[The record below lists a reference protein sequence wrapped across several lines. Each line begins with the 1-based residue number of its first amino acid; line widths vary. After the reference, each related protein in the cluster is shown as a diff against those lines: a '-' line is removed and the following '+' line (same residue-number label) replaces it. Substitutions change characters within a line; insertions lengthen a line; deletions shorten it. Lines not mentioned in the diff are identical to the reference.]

1 MPLQRAPNEKE
12 VQKLISIYL
21 KAETDIINEIARLRS
36 MGLIDY
42 HAVAALER
50 VQAILNKMQTDSWEY
65 IPRMIEKMFYVRVPE
80 ARKKLDVPETPV
92 KHFMGYV
99 NATTLTSTQTD
110 IVQKLALNLA
120 TELSDASVV
129 AMSSL
134 ENALIGRRENDVFRR
149 VGLEL
154 VANMQAT
161 GRSTAATV
169 PEFVKILQREGVTA
183 FVDKAG
189 RNWSLH
195 TYASMVTRTTSRQAE
210 VLAVLTAD
218 PEHDLYKIS
227 SHGTTCALC
236 APYEGRV
243 YSKSG
248 TDPDFPPLAAA
259 FGKIDPAGPE
269 DLSNTWLNI
278 HPNCLH
284 VITPWTVAGR
294 TPEEIQK
301 IKDFSNPRKNPFTVD
316 PRSQKQIE
324 AYRDKEKAR
333 TKWLDDYR
341 QFERYRVTIPDDT
354 PKTFN
359 TFLKHKLADDE
370 KYQNWMKLYREANR
384 ET

>member
-1 MPLQRAPNEKE
+1 MPSRAPNQRELD
-12 VQKLISIYL
+12 KLISIYL
-21 KAETDIINEIARLRS
+21 KAETDIINEIARLRAR
-36 MGLIDY
+36 GLVDY

-50 VQAILNKMQTDSWEY
+50 VQAILNQMQTDSWEY
-65 IPRMIEKMFYVRVPE
+65 VPKMIEKMFYVRVPE
-80 ARKKLDVPETPV
+80 ARKKLDVPETPA

-99 NATTLTSTQTD
+99 NAQNLTSTQTD
-110 IVQKLALNLA
+110 IVQKLTMNLMA
-120 TELSDASVV
+120 DLSDAAAV

-134 ENALIGRRENDVFRR
+134 ENAILGRQENDVVRR

-154 VANMQAT
+154 VTSMEAT
-161 GRSTAATV
+161 GKSTAATV

-195 TYASMVTRTTSRQAE
+195 TYASMATRTTSRQAE

-248 TDPDFPPLAAA
+248 TDPVFPPLAAA
-259 FGKIDPAGPE
+259 FGKIDPAGAD
-269 DLSNTWLNI
+269 DLANTWLNI

-284 VITPWTVAGR
+284 VLMPWTPAGR
-294 TPEEIQK
+294 SEKEIREIQ
-301 IKDFSNPRKNPFTVD
+301 DFSDPRKNPFTVD
-316 PRSQKQIE
+316 PRSKKQIE
-324 AYRDKEKAR
+324 AYRKKEKAR
-333 TKWLDDYR
+333 AKWLDDYR
-341 QFERYRVTIPDDT
+341 QYERYRVTIPDDT

-359 TFLKHKLADDE
+359 TFLKHKLADDD
-370 KYQNWMKLYREANR
+370 KYQKWLKLYREANR
-384 ET
+384 DEI

>member
-1 MPLQRAPNEKE
+1 MPSRAPNQRELD
-12 VQKLISIYL
+12 KLISIYL
-21 KAETDIINEIARLRS
+21 KAETDIINEIARLRAR
-36 MGLIDY
+36 GLVDY

-50 VQAILNKMQTDSWEY
+50 VQAILNQMQTDSWEY
-65 IPRMIEKMFYVRVPE
+65 VPKMIEKMFYVRVPE
-80 ARKKLDVPETPV
+80 ARKKLDVPETPA

-99 NATTLTSTQTD
+99 NAQNLTSTQTD
-110 IVQKLALNLA
+110 IVQKLTMNLM
-120 TELSDASVV
+120 EDLSDAAAV

-134 ENALIGRRENDVFRR
+134 ENAILGRRENDVVRR

-154 VANMQAT
+154 VTSMEAT
-161 GRSTAATV
+161 GKSTAATV

-195 TYASMVTRTTSRQAE
+195 TYASMATRTTSRQAE
-210 VLAVLTAD
+210 ALAVLTAD

-248 TDPDFPPLAAA
+248 TDPVFPPLAAA
-259 FGKIDPAGPE
+259 FGKIDLAGAD
-269 DLSNTWLNI
+269 DLANTWLNI

-284 VITPWTVAGR
+284 VLMPWTPAGR
-294 TPEEIQK
+294 SEKEIREIQ
-301 IKDFSNPRKNPFTVD
+301 DFSNPRKNPFTVD
-316 PRSQKQIE
+316 PRSKKQIE
-324 AYRDKEKAR
+324 AYRKKEKAR
-333 TKWLDDYR
+333 AKWLDDYR
-341 QFERYRVTIPDDT
+341 QYERYRVTIPDDT

-359 TFLKHKLADDE
+359 TFLKHKLADDD
-370 KYQNWMKLYREANR
+370 KYQKWLKLYREANR
-384 ET
+384 E

>member
-1 MPLQRAPNEKE
+1 MPSRAPNQRELD
-12 VQKLISIYL
+12 KLISIYL
-21 KAETDIINEIARLRS
+21 KAETDIINEIARLRAR
-36 MGLIDY
+36 GLVDY

-50 VQAILNKMQTDSWEY
+50 VQAILNQMQTDSWEY
-65 IPRMIEKMFYVRVPE
+65 VPKMIEKMFYVRVPE
-80 ARKKLDVPETPV
+80 ARKKLDIPETPA

-99 NATTLTSTQTD
+99 NAQNLTSTQTD
-110 IVQKLALNLA
+110 IVQKLTMNLMA
-120 TELSDASVV
+120 DLSDAAAV

-134 ENALIGRRENDVFRR
+134 ENAILGRRENDVVRR

-154 VANMQAT
+154 VTSMEAT
-161 GRSTAATV
+161 GKSTAATV

-195 TYASMVTRTTSRQAE
+195 TYASMATRTTSRQAE

-248 TDPDFPPLAAA
+248 TDPVFPPLAAA
-259 FGKIDPAGPE
+259 FGKIDPAGAD
-269 DLSNTWLNI
+269 DLANTWLNI

-284 VITPWTVAGR
+284 VLMPWTPAGR
-294 TPEEIQK
+294 SEKEIREIQ
-301 IKDFSNPRKNPFTVD
+301 DFSNPKKNPFTVD
-316 PRSQKQIE
+316 PRSKKQIE
-324 AYRDKEKAR
+324 AYRKKEKAR
-333 TKWLDDYR
+333 AKWLDDYR
-341 QFERYRVTIPDDT
+341 QYERYRVTIPDDT

-370 KYQNWMKLYREANR
+370 KYQKWLKLYREANQ
-384 ET
+384 E

>member
-1 MPLQRAPNEKE
+1 MPSQPNRRELD
-12 VQKLISIYL
+12 KLISIYL

-42 HAVAALER
+42 HAVAAPER
-50 VQAILNKMQTDSWEY
+50 GQAILNKTQTGPWEH
-65 IPRMIEKMFYVRVPE
+65 IPHMIEKMFYVRVPE
-80 ARKKLDVPETPV
+80 APKKQVVTETPV
-92 KHFMGYV
+92 NPFSGYV

-183 FVDKAG
+183 FIDKAG

-259 FGKIDPAGPE
+259 FGKIDPAGPD

-278 HPNCLH
+278 HPQCLH
-284 VITPWTVAGR
+284 VLMPWSAAGR

-301 IKDFSNPRKNPFTVD
+301 IKDFSNPRKTPFTVD

>member
-1 MPLQRAPNEKE
+1 MPTLSRPNQRELD
-12 VQKLISIYL
+12 KLISIYL

-36 MGLIDY
+36 QGLIDY

-50 VQAILNKMQTDSWEY
+50 VQAILNKMQSDSWEY
-65 IPRMIEKMFYVRVPE
+65 VPRMIEKMFYVRVPE
-80 ARKKLDVPETPV
+80 ARKKLDVPETPA

-99 NATTLTSTQTD
+99 NAQNLTGEQTD
-110 IVQKLALNLA
+110 IVQKLTMNLM
-120 TELSDASVV
+120 TELSDASLVV
-129 AMSSL
+129 LSSL
-134 ENALIGRRENDVFRR
+134 GNAILGRRENDVVRR

-154 VANMQAT
+154 VANMEAT
-161 GRSTAATV
+161 GKSTAATV

-195 TYASMVTRTTSRQAE
+195 TYASMATRTTSRQAE

-218 PEHDLYKIS
+218 PEHDLYMIS

-243 YSKSG
+243 YSRSG

-259 FGKIDPAGPE
+259 FGKIDPAGSD
-269 DLSNTWLNI
+269 DLANTWLNI

-284 VITPWTVAGR
+284 VLMPWTPAGR
-294 TPEEIQK
+294 SEKEIREIQ
-301 IKDFSNPRKNPFTVD
+301 DFSDPRKNPFTVD
-316 PRSQKQIE
+316 PRSKKQIE
-324 AYRDKEKAR
+324 AYRKKEKAR
-333 TKWLDDYR
+333 AKWLDDYR
-341 QFERYRVTIPDDT
+341 QYERYRVTIPDDT

-359 TFLKHKLADDE
+359 TFLKHKLADDD
-370 KYQNWMKLYREANR
+370 KYQKWLKMYREANQD
-384 ET
+384 E

>member
-1 MPLQRAPNEKE
+1 
-12 VQKLISIYL
+12 
-21 KAETDIINEIARLRS
+21 
-36 MGLIDY
+36 
-42 HAVAALER
+42 
-50 VQAILNKMQTDSWEY
+50 
-65 IPRMIEKMFYVRVPE
+65 
-80 ARKKLDVPETPV
+80 
-92 KHFMGYV
+92 MGYV
-99 NATTLTSTQTD
+99 NAQNLTSTQTD
-110 IVQKLALNLA
+110 IVQKLTMNLMA
-120 TELSDASVV
+120 DLSDAAAV

-134 ENALIGRRENDVFRR
+134 ENAILGRQENDVVRR

-154 VANMQAT
+154 VTSMEAT
-161 GRSTAATV
+161 GKSTAATV

-195 TYASMVTRTTSRQAE
+195 TYASMATRTTSRQAE

-227 SHGTTCALC
+227 NHGTTCALC

-248 TDPDFPPLAAA
+248 TDPVFPPLAAA
-259 FGKIDPAGPE
+259 FGKIDPAGTD

-284 VITPWTVAGR
+284 VLMPWTPAGR
-294 TPEEIQK
+294 SEKEIREIQ
-301 IKDFSNPRKNPFTVD
+301 DFSNPRKNPFTVD
-316 PRSQKQIE
+316 PRSKKQIE
-324 AYRDKEKAR
+324 AYRKKEKAR
-333 TKWLDDYR
+333 AKWLDDYR

-359 TFLKHKLADDE
+359 TFLKHKLADDD
-370 KYQNWMKLYREANR
+370 KYQKWLKMYREANR
-384 ET
+384 NG

>member
-1 MPLQRAPNEKE
+1 MPSQPNQRELD
-12 VQKLISIYL
+12 KLISIYL

-65 IPRMIEKMFYVRVPE
+65 IPHMIEKMFYVRVPE

-183 FVDKAG
+183 FIDKAG

-259 FGKIDPAGPE
+259 FGKIDPAGPD

-278 HPNCLH
+278 HPQCLH
-284 VITPWTVAGR
+284 VLMPWSAAGR

-301 IKDFSNPRKNPFTVD
+301 IKDFSNPRKTPFTVD

-333 TKWLDDYR
+333 AKWLDDYR